1 MVIMKV
7 TRHLSSKRTRA
18 AVVAQWLEHKF
29 EKLKGLNPTMKF
41 LFFFSFRLFIIT
53 WIVCNQVTLEGASL
67 IKMRNSQ
74 NIELLDVLPDP
85 KRSNKNLIR
94 TG

>member
-18 AVVAQWLEHKF
+18 GVVAQWLEHKF
-29 EKLKGLNPTMKF
+29 EKLKGLNPTMTFF
-41 LFFFSFRLFIIT
+41 LFFSFRLFIMT
-53 WIVCNQVTLEGASL
+53 WIVCNQVTLVVTFL
-67 IKMRNSQ
+67 LKKRNSQ
-74 NIELLDVLPDP
+74 NIELLDALPDP